1 MNQKAQELNM
11 KNTNFV
17 TPNGLDDE
25 NHYSTAYDMAILT
38 NYALK
43 NEKFKEIV
51 GTKTTNVAWKGGY
64 RTISNTNELLGNY
77 PGVYGVKTGFTF
89 GAGRCLISACKQ
101 NDLDIIVVV
110 LGANTKK
117 DRTADSIKILN
128 YINTNYQMVDISSTI
143 NTAFENYKDYFAK
156 RFNTEKIINDPN
168 IKLEEINNTLYPIK
182 KQELSLLQTKA
193 YTFLNFSEEIQENTK
208 IGVLQVYINDN
219 LLAQYN
225 ILLANN
231 LIKKNFRYYII
242 DIVKNYFNYICMNG
256 F

>member
-1 MNQKAQELNM
+1 M
-11 KNTNFV
+11 
-17 TPNGLDDE
+17 
-25 NHYSTAYDMAILT
+25 
-38 NYALK
+38 
-43 NEKFKEIV
+43 
-51 GTKTTNVAWKGGY
+51 
-64 RTISNTNELLGNY
+64 GNY

-156 RFNTEKIINDPN
+156 KFNTEKIINDPN

-219 LLAQYN
+219 LLVQYN

-242 DIVKNYFNYICMNG
+242 DIVKNYLNYICMNG